1 MMAFFNTK
9 HRTQKKLPK
18 KVALERDLEIKNME
32 NCQDK
37 KSERVD
43 QTTKDGINV
52 H

>member
-1 MMAFFNTK
+1 MMAFLNTK
-9 HRTQKKLPK
+9 HSTQKKLPK
-18 KVALERDLEIKNME
+18 KLAEDLEIKNME

>member
-1 MMAFFNTK
+1 MMAFLKTK

-18 KVALERDLEIKNME
+18 KLAGDLEIKSME